1 MARAKLDLRT
11 FQQELA
17 DRLASKTAAQ
27 VESSRLGLATGGEQ
41 WLIRLA
47 DVGEVIAVPP
57 LASVPHTQPW
67 FLGVAN
73 VRGNLC
79 SVIDFAGFLG
89 RDATVLAAQNR
100 LVLFGARAGDLRA
113 GLVVQS
119 VLGLRNV
126 GALAPAPAA
135 AGAPV
140 WHDQRW
146 VDADGGVWQ
155 EIDLVRL
162 ARDPAFLRVG
172 A

>member
-1 MARAKLDLRT
+1 MPRAKLDLRT

-17 DRLASKTAAQ
+17 TRLASKTVAQ
-27 VESSRLGLATGGEQ
+27 VESSRLGLASGGEQ

-73 VRGNLC
+73 IRGNLC
-79 SVIDFAGFLG
+79 SVIDFAGFMG
-89 RDATVLAAQNR
+89 RDATVLTAQNR
-100 LVLFGARAGDLRA
+100 LVLFGARAGSLRA
-113 GLVVQS
+113 GFVVQC

-126 GALAPAPAA
+126 GALE
-135 AGAPV
+135 GAPRSDGAPD
-140 WHDQRW
+140 WHGERW

-155 EIDLVRL
+155 EIDLARL

-172 A
+172 T